1 VITEAKETFRVD
13 LRDLVLCLSRAMDL
27 VSPAVAEHHRR
38 VACLATMLAR
48 ELGFPADETQEL
60 ATAAAL
66 HDAGALSLRERL
78 ETLRFELDS
87 PWKHSELG
95 YRLLKTFKPFA
106 GVAPLVRYHHLPWSD
121 GRGASHE
128 GLPVPRGSHL
138 LHLADR
144 VTVLVKGRGNILGQT
159 RRIRCLIEEGAGRKF
174 VPEHVEAF
182 RALSEKESLWFDF
195 SYGSPAQTETEA
207 STPASFDLDLAG
219 LESLGRL
226 ISHIIDFRSR
236 FTATHS
242 SGVAATAGVLAGLC
256 GFSEERCL
264 MMRVAGRL
272 HDLGKLAVPAEMI
285 NKPSKLFRSEFNV
298 MKSHTFYTYRILEP
312 LGELHTINTWAS
324 YHHERMD
331 GRGYPFRVGAEELSL
346 GSRIMA
352 AADVFTAL
360 TEDRPY
366 RKGLPRERVTRVL
379 RQMARSEKLDTGVVS
394 TLLERYDQMD
404 AARREAQREAEA
416 EYDAFMQGI

>member
-1 VITEAKETFRVD
+1 VLTEEKKTFRVD

-38 VACLATMLAR
+38 VAYLSTMLAR
-48 ELGFPADETQEL
+48 ELGLPAEEAREL

-87 PWKHSELG
+87 PWKHSEFG
-95 YRLLKTFKPFA
+95 YRLLKTFTPFA
-106 GVAPLVRYHHLPWSD
+106 GVATLVRYHHLPWDD
-121 GRGASHE
+121 GRGASADGH
-128 GLPVPRGSHL
+128 PVPRGSHL

-144 VTVLVKGRGNILGQT
+144 VTVLVKSRSNILGQT

-182 RALSEKESLWFDF
+182 RSLSEKESLWFDF
-195 SYGSPAQTETEA
+195 SYGSAGQTETG
-207 STPASFDLDLAG
+207 SPSSFELDLTG
-219 LESLGRL
+219 LESLGKL

-242 SGVAATAGVLAGLC
+242 SGVAATAGALAGLC
-256 GFSEERCL
+256 GFPEEGRL

-272 HDLGKLAVPAEMI
+272 HDLGKLAVPSEMI

-312 LGELHTINTWAS
+312 LGELRTINTWAS

-331 GRGYPFRVGAEELSL
+331 GRGYPFRVGAKELSL
-346 GSRIMA
+346 GSRVMA

-366 RKGLPRERVTRVL
+366 RKGFPRERVTRVL
-379 RQMARSEKLDTGVVS
+379 SHMAQSEKLDPEVVS
-394 TLLERYDQMD
+394 ILLAKYEEMD
-404 AARREAQREAEA
+404 AARREAQREAEE
-416 EYDAFMQGI
+416 EYEAFMQGI

>member
-1 VITEAKETFRVD
+1 VITGTKRTFRVD
-13 LRDLVLCLSRAMDL
+13 LLNLVRCLSRAMDL
-27 VSPAVAEHHRR
+27 VSPAVGGHHKR
-38 VACLATMLAR
+38 VAYLATMLAE
-48 ELGFPADETQEL
+48 ELSFPADEKREL

-78 ETLRFELDS
+78 ETLKFELES

-95 YRLLKTFKPFA
+95 YRLLKTFTPFA
-106 GVAPLVRYHHLPWSD
+106 KVAPLVRYHHLAWSD
-121 GRGASHE
+121 GRGASANGE
-128 GLPVPRGSHL
+128 PVPRGSHL

-144 VTVLVKGRGNILGQT
+144 VSVLVKGRGNILGQT

-195 SYGSPAQTETEA
+195 SYGSPERTVTGGSSSPIFE
-207 STPASFDLDLAG
+207 LDLKG
-219 LESLGRL
+219 LESLGKL

-242 SGVAATAGVLAGLC
+242 SGVAATAGALAGLC
-256 GFSEERCL
+256 GFPEEERL

-285 NKPSKLFRSEFNV
+285 NKPSKLFRSEFNL

-312 LGELHTINTWAS
+312 LDDLRTINTWAS
-324 YHHERMD
+324 YHHERVD
-331 GRGYPFRVGAEELSL
+331 GRGYPFRVGGDELSL

-352 AADVFTAL
+352 VADVFTAL

-366 RKGLPRERVTRVL
+366 RKGFARERVTRVL
-379 RQMARSEKLDTGVVS
+379 RQMARNEKLDPEVVS
-394 TLLERYDQMD
+394 ALLARYDEMD
-404 AARREAQREAEA
+404 AARAEAQAEAEA
-416 EYDAFMQGI
+416 EYDAFMSGI